1 MDDDDLIAS
10 LVGEMDLVGQYD
22 DEPGPW
28 DVAGDDVDEL
38 LAMVQGGDLIGAA
51 ELIGATPRPRRAA
64 TNNAL
69 TRRKLAAMLQRARA
83 ERGQQAS
90 TGKPVIARPSEPT
103 KGRVLLFGGEAT
115 QGAVAGQLLIP
126 STAQEMCRV
135 DRLYISAVT
144 DAGAVISNAAFSVA
158 DIKVGTRS
166 QLSAIGNVPGVMF
179 QADANGQGFALSLDT
194 VQPGTT
200 FTVIIAS
207 APALS
212 KFNWGAYATALR

>member
-1 MDDDDLIAS
+1 MDDEDLIAS

-28 DVAGDDVDEL
+28 DVGGDEVDEL
-38 LAMVQGGDLIGAA
+38 LALVQGGDLIGAQ
-51 ELIGATPRPRRAA
+51 ELIGARPSRQRKQQHA
-64 TNNAL
+64 
-69 TRRKLAAMLQRARA
+69 TRRQLAALLQRARA
-83 ERGQQAS
+83 ERGMQAS
-90 TGKPVIARPSEPT
+90 TGKPVVARPSEPT

-115 QGAVAGQLLIP
+115 QGAQAGQLLIP

-135 DRLYISAVT
+135 DRLYISALT
-144 DAGAVISNAAFSVA
+144 DQGAVISNAAFAVA

-166 QLSAIGNVPGVMF
+166 QLSAIGNVPGIMF

-212 KFNWGAYATALR
+212 RFTWGAYATALR